1 MGAQL
6 TSELALEKKL
16 TDQLTSD
23 NAQLTSELAL
33 EKKLTEKNTRQNLIQ
48 EALADQNQ
56 KLKDQ
61 NQKLTEENMR
71 QNEIIYSLSVAKP
84 VVVTPVVDKLDG
96 GDAKPVV
103 ETR

>member
-48 EALADQNQ
+48 EKLTDQNQ
-56 KLKDQ
+56 KLK
-61 NQKLTEENMR
+61 EENMR

-84 VVVTPVVDKLDG
+84 VVVTPVLDKLDG